1 MLHKSFRE
9 NNATKQIAEQL
20 IYFKKANALKTT
32 CCNVKIMFRYF
43 AQILGYVKMHFHSFL
58 CLSVLHVFLCQYELI
73 QRQVY
78 LTIIKLH

>member
-58 CLSVLHVFLCQYELI
+58 CLLSFTYFCVSMNLF
-73 QRQVY
+73 RGRS
-78 LTIIKLH
+78 T